1 MKRYLI
7 IFQGGV
13 QGVGFRYTLC
23 QVASNLDVTGYC
35 QNLYTE
41 DVRVEI
47 QGEEKDIDIFLNK
60 VLNNDNP
67 WIRIENY
74 SLKEIDL
81 ELYEKGFVV
90 KY

>member
-7 IFQGGV
+7 IFQGRV
-13 QGVGFRYTLC
+13 QGVGFRFTLC
-23 QVASNLDVTGYC
+23 QIAAKLNVTGYC

-47 QGEEKDIDIFLNK
+47 QGSEEDIDKFLHQ

-67 WIRIENY
+67 WIKIEKY
-74 SLKEIDL
+74 SLKSIGL
-81 ELYEKGFVV
+81 VNNEKGFVTR
-90 KY
+90 Y